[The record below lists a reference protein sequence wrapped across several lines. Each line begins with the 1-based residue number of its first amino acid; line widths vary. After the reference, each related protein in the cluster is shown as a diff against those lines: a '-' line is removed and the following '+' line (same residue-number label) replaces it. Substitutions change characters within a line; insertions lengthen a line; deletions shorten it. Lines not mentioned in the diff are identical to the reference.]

1 MIDAEGNKEFV
12 RQQGRMGVTRHAK
25 VLGTLE
31 KRALRYRRKGQAPI
45 DKDETLYNEAIDETG
60 TVPLEGLLDPIDESS
75 GMETTMTQSLAEAL
89 ENEEIKGISD
99 DLLNVHGIAPG
110 PKPEGVTRLLYENPD
125 GFNTRIGGNE
135 KLGKAKELID
145 ELEADIVA
153 YSEHQINAAHK
164 ENVNGMIQMFNGG
177 EAEIRTIT
185 GHNVHENVA
194 RRQQGGTSLLLYGDL
209 IDYYDFEGSGKDDT
223 GLGRWVHMAFQGSEG
238 IVTRVVCG
246 YSPCVTTE
254 KARR

>member
-1 MIDAEGNKEFV
+1 MRK
-12 RQQGRMGVTRHAK
+12 
-25 VLGTLE
+25 
-31 KRALRYRRKGQAPI
+31 LR
-45 DKDETLYNEAIDETG
+45 
-60 TVPLEGLLDPIDESS
+60 
-75 GMETTMTQSLAEAL
+75 
-89 ENEEIKGISD
+89 GISD

-135 KLGKAKELID
+135 KLEKAKEVID

-153 YSEHQINAAHK
+153 YSEHQINSAHK
-164 ENVNGMIQMFNGG
+164 ENVNGMSQMFHGG
-177 EAEIRTIT
+177 EAEIRSII

-194 RRQQGGTSLLLYGDL
+194 RRQQGGTSLLLYGGL
-209 IDYYDFEGSGKDDT
+209 IDYYDFEGSGKDAT
-223 GLGRWVHMAFQGSEG
+223 GLGRWVHMALRGSEG

-254 KARR
+254 KARRSTYQQHCRYFVEKESDETCPRRRFHDDLMNQLRKWQEAGERLVVCMDANENVYRKGSGQDSDRTGRTGDEKGRQHTHRGGVGGHVFQRQ